1 MVLDFGGLPYAIYL
15 QTGSLLSFERVNL
28 TGNANPALYMNTTS
42 TSPYAKYRISG
53 IGLWPSISA
62 EPGSQ
67 VGLYLA

>member
-1 MVLDFGGLPYAIYL
+1 
-15 QTGSLLSFERVNL
+15 
-28 TGNANPALYMNTTS
+28 LYMNTTS